1 VKAARLRDARA
12 INPCAGVRLIINHS
26 GNCHR
31 FGSCNIEGMR
41 IRFDLLVFSILSFML
56 AVSSVGSG
64 QSSSRQS
71 AGQSSA
77 GQSSSSS
84 SSSSSARHPAKAAA
98 AGSKLDAG
106 SVSNGVYHNSEF
118 GFACKIP
125 AGWVLR
131 TDEMNQRENEAAG
144 ETAPT
149 DKTGHVLLAAF
160 SRPPEARAEDV
171 NSSILIAAESVATYP
186 GMKDA
191 AQYFGPL
198 TEIAEAQGFD
208 TVNEPFEFAV
218 GAKNLVRSDFQKD
231 VGKRVMLQS
240 TLVMLAHGYAVSF
253 TFIGGTE
260 DEVED
265 LIQGLNFGA
274 AAKSQ
279 SHR

>member
-1 VKAARLRDARA
+1 
-12 INPCAGVRLIINHS
+12 
-26 GNCHR
+26 
-31 FGSCNIEGMR
+31 
-41 IRFDLLVFSILSFML
+41 
-56 AVSSVGSG
+56 
-64 QSSSRQS
+64 
-71 AGQSSA
+71 
-77 GQSSSSS
+77 
-84 SSSSSARHPAKAAA
+84 
-98 AGSKLDAG
+98 
-106 SVSNGVYHNSEF
+106 
-118 GFACKIP
+118 
-125 AGWVLR
+125 
-131 TDEMNQRENEAAG
+131 
-144 ETAPT
+144 
-149 DKTGHVLLAAF
+149 
-160 SRPPEARAEDV
+160 
-171 NSSILIAAESVATYP
+171 
-186 GMKDA
+186 MKEA